1 MAGYNAVLPDCYDV
15 TDRKAV
21 PPEVLRV
28 INIEFR
34 VHFLQHGAQIL
45 VGQKRCC
52 VNDFIMVNVRLLSLS
67 GQTV

>member
-21 PPEVLRV
+21 PPEVFRV
-28 INIEFR
+28 IDVEFR

-45 VGQKRCC
+45 VGQKGSC
-52 VNDFIMVNVRLLSLS
+52 VNDFIVVDIRLLSLS